1 MLCDEDQELEVTDVN
16 DEAPEI
22 GDESQLK
29 KQELESTMV
38 DQDDE
43 AVEMAT
49 RFLLSV
55 VRLRGVKI
63 DRLRFLTT
71 ELHRSGV
78 SPELI
83 AQTVAHGPAK
93 AGVEPEIIDEVAE
106 RVIRFE
112 TRKSTAASFATG
124 MPGGLAMIG
133 TVPADVT
140 QFYAHA
146 FRIMQKLAY
155 VYGWHDFIKDTEN
168 VDDETLGILASFLGI
183 MMGASGAANALNS
196 ILQTAVKPA
205 VQRNIA
211 KKALT
216 KTIWYPVLK
225 KTLKFIGINVTKQS
239 LAKSVAKA
247 VPIVGGIV
255 SGGITHATLTGQSS
269 RLKDHLEELA
279 PPMVDIEDMA
289 AQVSLILAAAED
301 DQRWGETG
309 RKKARHMLSSIKE
322 RVSTDK
328 SE

>member
-1 MLCDEDQELEVTDVN
+1 
-16 DEAPEI
+16 
-22 GDESQLK
+22 
-29 KQELESTMV
+29 
-38 DQDDE
+38 
-43 AVEMAT
+43 
-49 RFLLSV
+49 
-55 VRLRGVKI
+55 
-63 DRLRFLTT
+63 
-71 ELHRSGV
+71 
-78 SPELI
+78 
-83 AQTVAHGPAK
+83 
-93 AGVEPEIIDEVAE
+93 
-106 RVIRFE
+106 
-112 TRKSTAASFATG
+112 
-124 MPGGLAMIG
+124 MIG

-216 KTIWYPVLK
+216 KTIWYSVLK

-269 RLKDHLEELA
+269 RLKDHLEELP
-279 PPMVDIEDMA
+279 PPMVDIEDVSS
-289 AQVSLILAAAED
+289 QVSLILAVAED

-309 RKKARHMLSSIKE
+309 RKKARHMLPSIKE

-328 SE
+328 S